1 MNITERCVNVVISW
15 HSESALVYAGG
26 CRLHFRV
33 ISKRSYGLAELL
45 LKPVDNIFHLQIM
58 ILSF

>member
-1 MNITERCVNVVISW
+1 MLAAVAFI
-15 HSESALVYAGG
+15 SAL
-26 CRLHFRV
+26 FP
-33 ISKRSYGLAELL
+33 SRSYGLAELL